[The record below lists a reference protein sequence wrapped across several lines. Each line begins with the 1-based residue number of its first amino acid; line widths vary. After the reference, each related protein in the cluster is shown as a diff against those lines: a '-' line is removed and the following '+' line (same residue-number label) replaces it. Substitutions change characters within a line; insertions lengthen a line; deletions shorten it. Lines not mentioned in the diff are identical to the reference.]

1 MRVTGRRGSAPA
13 GRALIGGREPGGGR
27 RRLDRMRW
35 WILGAVLGGWAAAIA
50 AGGFAG
56 AAGPL
61 RLELEPERLWCTA
74 GTFVQVDW
82 RAVGGEPPY
91 AVTVQGE
98 RVEGSGTGTIRVDC
112 DALPFDDGE
121 PASHGEMIVRAEAAD
136 AAGLRVTAAERVLLA
151 PALPAPSGLAFEY
164 RDPYFRTILEDI
176 IWEPV
181 VGVGSL
187 DTFEGC
193 LEVEIPVPCV
203 PHLLRY
209 RAVGADQW
217 SYYNTT
223 KGPRHNLWERGVVG
237 ISETQVAAL
246 RHRFEW
252 LSPDALN
259 WSETVRFA
267 AAREGGAVA
276 SHAWHDRLEVVW
288 GDPGRHARATIELH
302 GPDGVA
308 VREYRRGEDAPWDA
322 HHETFD
328 RLRPDQRYTLKIIP
342 SEGEPIELEIM
353 TAPLPARGPAALGL
367 QLSTN
372 GSCTAGTETDIRWQA
387 AGGSPPY
394 EVEIAGVRAA
404 GAEGT
409 ARIECGALPRGWRG
423 PRFGYL
429 PRTIRGTANDAAG
442 ATAGAE
448 TILLTGPPLAPP
460 RIELL
465 TAGRDEFSVS
475 FQVRASEIGDSTWF
489 AALRWREAGEIAW
502 SYSAGGVPVSW
513 DRISTGPGLASATLF
528 EAQVA
533 LGRSAAEIERPQAL
547 AWSESARRITR
558 SDPLGLV
565 AEATH
570 DSISLSWGPEV
581 EGLWFFASASPT
593 PATPPG
599 QRLIHDPF
607 SSPGHL
613 VESGPPY
620 GLTWTDLCPDTQYFV
635 SVSGASVWPDA
646 QAGLA
651 IATEPA
657 PEPLAEGPMVEAE
670 VEPDRITLRWAEDA
684 CVLHPDYRV
693 SVREY
698 GSGFELRGGSG
709 SWGYLERS
717 DETREIA
724 GLRPGSTYEI
734 VLSPWYEPRADDIR
748 LVAETPEREYEAL
761 SDAEPPKFL
770 AIHGKWREGGRSF
783 TGFRIHT
790 SWEQWITAEL
800 EWHVEGRRMRRLIRE
815 HAPTYVY
822 GLPPGW
828 YEFRMR
834 GLSGSEG
841 PTRWSEPVR
850 AATTPIAPKISSDR
864 YQGEHLIVTWDEPE
878 DGIPIDRYIVEWRI
892 HQAGEEWQGIEVETG
907 GWAAIPRAPFT
918 RGGDVRLTA
927 VSDEYGAGSPSA
939 DRPVGPP
946 ARPKIRLGIDARGCG
961 RDGRGTFD
969 VAWIIEHGVPPFRL
983 RLRPINSPAE
993 APETVVIEGNDREG
1007 RRQFQCADAAR
1018 SADGDWEV
1026 AVGFRLT
1033 DYRTHLETAAGIR
1046 SERFGATSWRDDRS
1060 RGRPE
1065 QQLGPRHGE
1074 MPAPGTARRS
1084 VHATHVKWKFGLGHD
1099 HDQLKQRW
1107 VVRMRAAA
1115 EAEWIEREL
1124 IYGRWP
1130 VNWWYVDDLEPGTR
1144 YEYAFGRYFEG
1155 GSEWSETGVVTTL
1168 EDVAGITVSEADGA
1182 IAVEWDSQPDAWK
1195 YLVRLRGQGRS
1206 WWAIPDA
1213 TDAVRERIEFRAA
1226 GHGPYTAEVVTPPQ
1240 YAGGGDI
1247 STFELWPLT

>member
-1 MRVTGRRGSAPA
+1 MRVTGRRGSVPA

-35 WILGAVLGGWAAAIA
+35 RILGAALAGWAAAIA

-56 AAGPL
+56 AAEPP

-74 GTFVQVDW
+74 GTHVQVDW

-98 RVEGSGTGTIRVDC
+98 RVGGSGTGTIRVDC

-136 AAGLRVTAAERVLLA
+136 AAGLRATAAERVLLA
-151 PALPAPSGLAFEY
+151 PALPAPSGFALEPW
-164 RDPYFRTILEDI
+164 RPYFST

-181 VGVGSL
+181 TGVGSL
-187 DTFEGC
+187 D
-193 LEVEIPVPCV
+193 EIETCGTARTSVLCGLY
-203 PHLLRY
+203 LLRY
-209 RAVGADQW
+209 RTVGADDW
-217 SYYNTT
+217 IYYDVPE
-223 KGPRHNLWERGVVG
+223 GRRYIFRGHYGAG
-237 ISETQVAAL
+237 IREMQIAAL
-246 RHRFEW
+246 RYRVESR
-252 LSPDALN
+252 SPDALN
-259 WSETVRFA
+259 WSETVRYA
-267 AAREGGAVA
+267 AARGGGAVA
-276 SHAWHDRLEVVW
+276 FHAGHDWLEVVW
-288 GDPGRHARATIELH
+288 DDPGGHARATIELH

-308 VREYRRGEDAPWDA
+308 AREYRRGEDAPWDA

-342 SEGEPIELEIM
+342 SDGEPLKLDIM
-353 TAPLPARGPAALGL
+353 TAPLPAGGLAALSL

-429 PRTIRGTANDAAG
+429 PRTIRGTATDAAG
-442 ATAGAE
+442 ARAGAE

-460 RIELL
+460 QVESQ
-465 TAGRDEFSVS
+465 GMERDQFWVR
-475 FQVRASEIGDSTWF
+475 FRVRASEIGDSTWF
-489 AALRWREAGEIAW
+489 AALRWREAGETAW

-513 DRISTGPGLASATLF
+513 DRISTGPGLASGTLF

-547 AWSESARRITR
+547 AWSESVLATTA

-565 AEATH
+565 AESTH
-570 DSISLSWGPEV
+570 DTISLSWGPEV

-593 PATPPG
+593 PTTPLG

-635 SVSGASVWPDA
+635 SVSGAAVWPDA

-709 SWGYLERS
+709 SWGYFERS

-734 VLSPWYEPRADDIR
+734 VLSPWYEPHADDIR
-748 LVAETPEREYEAL
+748 LVVETPEREYETL
-761 SDAEPPKFL
+761 SDAEPPKFS
-770 AIHGKWREGGRSF
+770 AVHGKWREGSRSF

-790 SWEQWITAEL
+790 SWEQGITAEL

-834 GLSGSEG
+834 GLRGSEG

-878 DGIPIDRYIVEWRI
+878 GGVPIDRYILEWGQSGSEEWRKF
-892 HQAGEEWQGIEVETG
+892 EVETG
-907 GWAAIPRAPFT
+907 GWAAIPRPPLNRSGAVWF
-918 RGGDVRLTA
+918 VRLTA
-927 VSDEYGAGSPSA
+927 VSDEYGAGYRSA
-939 DRPVGPP
+939 ERTVHPP
-946 ARPKIRLGIDARGCG
+946 GAPEIRLGFDARGCG
-961 RDGRGTFD
+961 RDGRGMFD
-969 VAWIIEHGVPPFRL
+969 VAWIIKHGVPPFRL
-983 RLRPINSPAE
+983 RLRPINSSAE

-1046 SERFGATSWRDDRS
+1046 SEQFGATSWRDDRS

-1099 HDQLKQRW
+1099 QDQLKQRW
-1107 VVRMRAAA
+1107 VVRMRTAA
-1115 EAEWIEREL
+1115 EAEWIERKL

-1144 YEYAFGRYFEG
+1144 YEYAFGRYFAG

-1168 EDVAGITVSEADGA
+1168 EDVTGITVSEADGA

-1226 GHGPYTAEVVTPPQ
+1226 GHGPYEAEVVTPPQ